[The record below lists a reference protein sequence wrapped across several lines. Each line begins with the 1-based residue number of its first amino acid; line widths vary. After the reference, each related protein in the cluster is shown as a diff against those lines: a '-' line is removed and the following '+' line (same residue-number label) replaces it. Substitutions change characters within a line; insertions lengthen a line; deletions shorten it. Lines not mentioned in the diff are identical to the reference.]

1 MTCMKETQSQEAKGA
16 HSLQSARGDNKSR
29 RRDKAGKPEEVVHSP
44 TIGHRRQDK
53 S

>member
-1 MTCMKETQSQEAKGA
+1 MACMKETQSQEATGA

-29 RRDKAGKPEEVVHSP
+29 RQDKTGKPEEAVHSP
-44 TIGHRRQDK
+44 TIGRRRQDK